1 MCKLVTGFK
10 PKKCQLFLGRVTIL
24 ASHTLAHL
32 QAAQADTQTQACKR
46 ANFAIAP
53 TNNDVSYLNCQ
64 AYPDCLTMNDNIFNK
79 TRRLSKL
86 SFVSLLSGL
95 T

>member
-1 MCKLVTGFK
+1 MAYS
-10 PKKCQLFLGRVTIL
+10 Q
-24 ASHTLAHL
+24 LAHL
-32 QAAQADTQTQACKR
+32 QATQADTQTQACKR